1 MPQRL
6 PPLTSLRAFEAA
18 GRRLSFTRAASD
30 LSVTQAAISHQIK
43 GLEAH
48 LGEALFVRMPRR
60 LELTASG
67 KKLLPVVSEA
77 FSNISSTIS
86 QLRQDSGNVTL
97 TIRLAPSFAASW
109 LAPRLEDFRRANPE
123 INLAL
128 NHSNEPV
135 DFSREEIDL
144 AITYG
149 DGHWP
154 GTVADEVLKL
164 DFFPVCSPHYMTG
177 DYPLTDIQNIRQH
190 TLLHDADYQNWTDWL
205 KLAGLH
211 DIDPTSGTVID
222 DTNVLTQ
229 TAINGFGIAL
239 GSQDL
244 VAEHLAA
251 GRLVKPFETTL
262 RNDFA
267 YYVVCPRTHLESLS
281 VRAFRTWLIS
291 QSST

>member
-18 GRRLSFTRAASD
+18 GRRLSFTRAAEE
-30 LSVTQAAISHQIK
+30 LAVTQAAVSHQIK
-43 GLEAH
+43 GLEEH
-48 LGEALFVRMPRR
+48 LGEALFVRLPRR
-60 LELTASG
+60 LELTDTG
-67 KKLLPVVSEA
+67 KKLLPVVTES
-77 FSNISSTIS
+77 FDKISAAIS
-86 QLRQDSGNVTL
+86 RLRQNSGNVTL
-97 TIRLAPSFAASW
+97 TLRLAPSFAASW
-109 LAPRLEDFRRANPE
+109 LAPRLEHFRRANPE

-128 NHSNEPV
+128 NHSNAPV
-135 DFSREEIDL
+135 DFAREEIDL
-144 AITYG
+144 AVTYG

-177 DYPLTDIQNIRQH
+177 DYPLTDIQNIRFH

-211 DIDPTSGTVID
+211 DIDPAGGTVID

-239 GSQDL
+239 GSQNL
-244 VAEHLAA
+244 IAEHLAA
-251 GRLVKPFETTL
+251 GRLVKPFEPVL
-262 RNDFA
+262 QNDFA
-267 YYVVCPRTHLESLS
+267 YYIVCPRSHLELPA
-281 VRAFRTWLIS
+281 VGAFKDWLIS
-291 QSST
+291 QSPN